1 MIKEAIYNILGG
13 GGLSLAEARE
23 VMIEMMEGH
32 ATPAQMGA
40 FLTAM
45 RQKGETIDEITACA
59 SVMREKCV
67 RLRPETD
74 VIDIVGTGG
83 DELYTFNIS
92 TVSAFV
98 VAAAGVPV
106 AKHGGRSVSSKCG
119 SADLLEAL
127 GADISIPAAA
137 SERVLRETGMCFMLA
152 SVYHEAMRHV
162 APVRREL
169 GVRTIFNILGPLANP
184 AGANMQLLGVYD
196 EKLVRPLASVLA
208 NLGVKRAMVVHGHDG
223 LDEITL
229 TGTTTICEAYD
240 GRLNSYFITPEQFG
254 LTRCGIGELTGGDPE
269 ENAGI
274 ARAILGGE
282 RGAKRDVVLLNA
294 AFCIYMARQ
303 DVTLRQCVQI
313 AAQLIDS
320 GEAMKKMLAF
330 VEATNA
336 AANGSG
342 ARPS

>member
-1 MIKEAIYNILGG
+1 LKVIREAIYTILSGG
-13 GGLSLAEARE
+13 CLTLADARE
-23 VMIEMMEGH
+23 VMMEMMEGR

-67 RLRPETD
+67 KLTPETD
-74 VIDIVGTGG
+74 VLDIVGTGG
-83 DELYTFNIS
+83 DELYSFNIS

-98 VAAAGVPV
+98 IAAGGVPV
-106 AKHGGRSVSSKCG
+106 AKHGNRSVSSKCG
-119 SADLLEAL
+119 SADVLEAL
-127 GADISIPAAA
+127 GANISISAEQ
-137 SERVLRETGMCFMLA
+137 SEAVLKRTGMCFMLA
-152 SVYHEAMRHV
+152 NVYHMAMKHV

-196 EKLVRPLASVLA
+196 ESLVEPLANVLL

-229 TGTTTICEAYD
+229 TGTTTICEVAG

-254 LTRCGIGELTGGDPE
+254 LSCCKLEDLLGGDPE
-269 ENAGI
+269 ENAKI
-274 ARAILGGE
+274 AEAVLSGQM
-282 RGAKRDVVLLNA
+282 GAKRDVVLLNSA
-294 AFCIYMARQ
+294 VCLYMAHNH
-303 DVTLRQCVQI
+303 VTLRQCLHMAGEI
-313 AAQLIDS
+313 IDS
-320 GEAMKKMLAF
+320 GKALGKLRDF
-330 VEATNA
+330 VAATNA
-336 AANGSG
+336 V
-342 ARPS
+342 